1 MNKSA
6 VHGFLF
12 NATVAERKTVATGI
26 SKNNSHT
33 ADGKNAA
40 ISADA
45 TTAAAVITGK
55 SIFLKVSLFS
65 LFT

>member
-55 SIFLKVSLFS
+55 SIF
-65 LFT
+65 